1 MTAGPDRRRREQR
14 EGHKRD
20 KEEESGAEKQI
31 FHGWLE
37 RNKAVLCLG
46 GTVLLKAGS
55 VIKGMPSKKKR
66 KAKLFVL

>member
-66 KAKLFVL
+66 RAKLFVL